1 MGMFDNTYGAKSY
14 TPATLAAQAGKGL
27 ADVVG
32 GALGMEHEED
42 RVLSVMQSVNP
53 DNLDSV
59 IAGYK
64 KIMAINPD
72 AAVEFKAQMM
82 PFIKSRQAQTQL
94 DTTAAQA
101 RKTATPKQSTFMANV
116 EYNKSFVKQQNPE
129 WTDLQV
135 EEEARRLAKDKG
147 VNVADQEE
155 MKLFHT
161 QSAKQY
167 ADLKGLNEKM
177 NTLNQ
182 IIDLNKKV
190 KSGIGVGTIYKQGNR
205 LLEVFG
211 FNVDEA
217 ADAQE
222 FDALTTQLL
231 VEQMSAAKGPQT
243 DMDEERFQRTLL
255 STAGTEK
262 GNENIAKYL
271 LGVAKRQQDEAKERA
286 RFTRANKT
294 NKTPGFNTQADWLIH
309 LDGWRKENNIDF
321 SSQTDELIKEGAP
334 TETTDKPKIPTT
346 ASVNDS
352 YAKFKEAKKK
362 QIEELNQT
370 PVVDNRTP
378 FEKYGDDKA
387 QAQAQEN
394 TPPTPSEVA
403 LAKQLLRD
411 TGATQQPQQAQPQV
425 QSFQQPI
432 QNYQQPQVQPQPQQ
446 YQGLLTNGNISALD
460 AVKNAVL
467 NGPSPTGLL
476 QQRMQQTSTDQLAN
490 RRKQQEVMQQKARF
504 RQAQQKQAENTNGK
518 PITAWNK
525 VRVQK
530 LSAQEREMWK
540 DFIKSIPADVS
551 GKRPKGWLVPFQK
564 MICENRPECTL

>member
-1 MGMFDNTYGAKSY
+1 MGMFDNTYGVKDYSK
-14 TPATLAAQAGKGL
+14 TSLAAEAGKNLGRL
-27 ADVVG
+27 VG

-82 PFIKSRQAQTQL
+82 PFIKSRQTQTQL
-94 DTTAAQA
+94 DATAAQA

-116 EYNKSFVKQQNPE
+116 EYNKSFVKQQNPGF
-129 WTDLQV
+129 TDLQV
-135 EEEARRLAKDKG
+135 EEEARRMAKDKG
-147 VNVADQEE
+147 ADVAEQEAG
-155 MKLFHT
+155 KLFSKYNSDT
-161 QSAKQY
+161 LSKIPVLRKNINEMNRMGALLDSGVWTGIGQKPFSVVKRAL
-167 ADLKGLNEKM
+167 AALGVDVEGTANMEELNSLGTSFLNEQVNLANGTQTDPDVIRAGETVFSMTKT
-177 NTLNQ
+177 NSG
-182 IIDLNKKV
+182 NKL
-190 KSGIGVGTIYKQGNR
+190 R
-205 LLEVFG
+205 LDFIK
-211 FNVDEA
+211 
-217 ADAQE
+217 
-222 FDALTTQLL
+222 
-231 VEQMSAAKGPQT
+231 AAK
-243 DMDEERFQRTLL
+243 ELE
-255 STAGTEK
+255 
-262 GNENIAKYL
+262 IAT
-271 LGVAKRQQDEAKERA
+271 AKEQA
-286 RFTRANKT
+286 RWTNMMREKSPPRTPTHSLWIERRDEWLAENKL
-294 NKTPGFNTQADWLIH
+294 NHKEKFAEFE
-309 LDGWRKENNIDF
+309 RKA
-321 SSQTDELIKEGAP
+321 GAP
-334 TETTDKPKIPTT
+334 TETTDKPTETQDKPKIPTT

-362 QIEELNQT
+362 QIEELNLT
-370 PVVDNRTP
+370 PVEDNRTP
-378 FEKYGDDKA
+378 FEKYGK
-387 QAQAQEN
+387 EPN
-394 TPPTPSEVA
+394 YVPPPSEVA

-411 TGATQQPQQAQPQV
+411 TGATQYPQ

-432 QNYQQPQVQPQPQQ
+432 QNYQQPQVQPQVQPQPQQ

-518 PITAWNK
+518 PITSWDK

-540 DFIKSIPADVS
+540 DFIKSVPADMS